1 MKYLK
6 YRNQFLNEGFSAS
19 SLSKTLGWLNKSGLK
34 SSSNKF
40 LNDLKVFCED
50 QKISLGEISDKWF
63 QTNVL
68 RKQALLIKP
77 EVDVNNPSGLW
88 GVKFWFSA
96 EEGYLGYSVTPKKSK
111 EKKKNRSKERNE
123 PFDDNDVELLLSNKN
138 NMIFHY

>member
-63 QTNVL
+63 KTNVL

-96 EEGYLGYSVTPKKSK
+96 
-111 EKKKNRSKERNE
+111 
-123 PFDDNDVELLLSNKN
+123 
-138 NMIFHY
+138 